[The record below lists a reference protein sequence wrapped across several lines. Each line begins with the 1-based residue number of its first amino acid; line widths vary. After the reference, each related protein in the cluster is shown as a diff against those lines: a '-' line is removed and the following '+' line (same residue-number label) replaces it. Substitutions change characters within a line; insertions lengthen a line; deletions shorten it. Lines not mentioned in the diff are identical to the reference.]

1 MTQGS
6 RHRHSPRRHR
16 RPANEDYIIHA
27 DYTRCLL
34 GWSVTVRSA
43 VGIAKVTTGGS
54 LPEAVEVVMD
64 TVHDHT
70 DRIGGVTLTLHTL
83 DDNEEAFVQEYEA
96 AIGGW
101 PQLSD
106 SALPGDG

>member
-1 MTQGS
+1 MTK
-6 RHRHSPRRHR
+6 RHRHSPRRHQQ
-16 RPANEDYIIHA
+16 RPDEDYIIHA

-43 VGIAKVTTGGS
+43 IGTAKVTTGGS

-70 DRIGGVTLTLHTL
+70 DRLGAPTFTIHTL
-83 DDNEEAFVQEYEA
+83 DGDNAAFVQEYEA
-96 AIGGW
+96 AAGTG
-101 PQLSD
+101 PQMSR
-106 SALPGDG
+106 PR